1 MASSPDVLFV
11 MVALVDTESG
21 DCDGGG
27 EEGMSSGRVVQK
39 SLGNACI

>member
-1 MASSPDVLFV
+1 MASPDVLFV
-11 MVALVDTESG
+11 MMALVDTESG

-27 EEGMSSGRVVQK
+27 EEGMYSGRLEQE